1 MNFGNSFYET
11 SYQQPCSSVG
21 ALNMVNVEY
30 IKSEEN
36 IDYLEQLC
44 GFIENM
50 NINPLW
56 FDSESDKNKLKLLQV
71 FQLAITYSKNLSQ
84 SYKAEIAGWQSKN
97 QNQAQE
103 NEEKIK
109 NIKENKEKVRRM
121 KYEYKKRKLAHLQRV
136 YEMERLME
144 RQQVF
149 IFLFRRRKASGALT
163 SVRHILIRSFTPM
176 SITSLSTL
184 ITSSLI
190 PPRTCFRTLRTITIL
205 LRKRTSTLKRQTSI
219 TSKDSIAHNHKDS
232 IHHSRI
238 AIMQCSRIPTTSN
251 LRQVT
256 PIKAQLFPSTSSLPL
271 LFCRDWQAKLG
282 PDLRRL

>member
-1 MNFGNSFYET
+1 
-11 SYQQPCSSVG
+11 
-21 ALNMVNVEY
+21 MVNVEY

-190 PPRTCFRTLRTITIL
+190 PPRICFRTLQTITIL
-205 LRKRTSTLKRQTSI
+205 LRKRTSTLKCQTSI

-232 IHHSRI
+232 IHHSRR
-238 AIMQCSRIPTTSN
+238 AIM
-251 LRQVT
+251 
-256 PIKAQLFPSTSSLPL
+256 
-271 LFCRDWQAKLG
+271 
-282 PDLRRL
+282 